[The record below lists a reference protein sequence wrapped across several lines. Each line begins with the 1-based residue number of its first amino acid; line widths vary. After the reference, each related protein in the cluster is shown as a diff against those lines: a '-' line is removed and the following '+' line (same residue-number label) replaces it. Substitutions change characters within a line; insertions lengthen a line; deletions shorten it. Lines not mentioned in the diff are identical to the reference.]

1 MPWNDLIEM
10 FFVIISTL
18 LLFALASMIQ
28 ARAAWKT
35 REMNWLFAYSLVE
48 TVFNLD

>member
-10 FFVIISTL
+10 FFVIIPT

-35 REMNWLFAYSLVE
+35 REMNWLLAYSLVE